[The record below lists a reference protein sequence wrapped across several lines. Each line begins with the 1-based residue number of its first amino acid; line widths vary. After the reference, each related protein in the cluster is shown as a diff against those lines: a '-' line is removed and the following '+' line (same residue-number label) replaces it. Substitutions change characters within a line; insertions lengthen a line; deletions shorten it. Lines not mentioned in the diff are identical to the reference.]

1 MRNFQ
6 SFDDL
11 INLYTRERTPSKAMV
26 QQLGVVTRSFR
37 QFAKVHHLDDIQR
50 NHLLEWKQHLL
61 NERQVTV
68 TSYNNYLRHFKTLL
82 NFAGEMGWDG
92 TVVMKG
98 IRRLP
103 EHKKKKRTLTN
114 ESVQKI
120 IGYLHQPQQHN
131 MPGWFWEAV
140 VKTLYYTGM
149 RRRQLVGLC
158 WGDIDRQHSTI
169 MLRAENSKTREEWSI
184 PVAPPLQAVFD
195 ELARLTQAR
204 LGRMFR
210 TDEQVF
216 NLPLFKSGYKG
227 KVMTVEHVSAAF
239 RRIRENTGIEVSPH
253 RFRHTFA
260 TKLAKQGK
268 IRDLQQMMGHS
279 DVRTTLGYV
288 QPDLNNMRQMLGGLG
303 EI

>member
-1 MRNFQ
+1 MCKIY
-6 SFDDL
+6 SFDEL
-11 INLYTRERTPSKAMV
+11 ISLYTRERTPSKAMV
-26 QQLGVVTRSFR
+26 QQLGVVTKSFR
-37 QFAKVHHLDDIQR
+37 QFAKVHHLDDIR
-50 NHLLEWKQHLL
+50 RDHLLDWRKHLL
-61 NERQVTV
+61 TERQVAV
-68 TSYNNYLRHFKTLL
+68 ASYNNYLRHFKTLL
-82 NFAGEMGWDG
+82 NFAGEMGWEG
-92 TVVMKG
+92 TAVLKG

-103 EHKKKKRTLTN
+103 EHKKKKRTLTT
-114 ESVQKI
+114 ESVHKI
-120 IGYLHQPQQHN
+120 ITYLRKEEQHN

-140 VKTLYYTGM
+140 VKTLYYTGI

-158 WGDIDRQHSTI
+158 WGDIDRQHSTL

-184 PVAPPLQAVFD
+184 PVAPQLQVVFD

-210 TDEQVF
+210 ADEQVF
-216 NLPLFKSGYKG
+216 NLTLFKSGYKG
-227 KVMTVEHVSAAF
+227 KVLTVEHVSAAF
-239 RRIRENTGIEVSPH
+239 RRIRENSGIEVSPH

>member
-1 MRNFQ
+1 MCKIY
-6 SFDDL
+6 SFDEL
-11 INLYTRERTPSKAMV
+11 ISLYTRERTPSKAMV
-26 QQLGVVTRSFR
+26 QQLGVVTKSFR
-37 QFAKVHHLDDIQR
+37 QFAKVHHLDDIR
-50 NHLLEWKQHLL
+50 RDHLLDWRKHLL
-61 NERQVTV
+61 TERQVAV
-68 TSYNNYLRHFKTLL
+68 ASYNNYLRHFKTLL
-82 NFAGEMGWDG
+82 NFAGEMGWEG
-92 TVVMKG
+92 TAVLKG

-120 IGYLHQPQQHN
+120 ITHLRLEEQHN

-140 VKTLYYTGM
+140 VKTLYYTGI

-158 WGDIDRQHSTI
+158 WGDIDRQHSTL

-184 PVAPPLQAVFD
+184 PVAPPLQTVFD

-210 TDEQVF
+210 TDEQIF
-216 NLPLFKSGYKG
+216 NLTLFKSGYKG
-227 KVMTVEHVSAAF
+227 KVLTVEHVSAAF
-239 RRIRENTGIEVSPH
+239 RRIRETTGIEVSPH